1 MYRYII
7 CAFSMI
13 FGITLWPLLCCNGLA
28 WSTPATKPHPDGEL
42 FYVALQG
49 DGEHR
54 RNWGFFLIR
63 ETSKKW
69 TYAINV
75 WKCMEYESHHLPYK
89 WPSFVGKYTIH
100 GAYGMENLKI
110 LNDDPNDHKLRNAME
125 NLDLWWFPLML
136 TMVLNFRN
144 PTIYPIN
151 KWPSFVGFYIPA
163 PWWAN
168 MGLML
173 KNWGFS
179 MPSFTCHWHIP
190 VGFQRTRSPTNA
202 PWLTTWNGPGV
213 SKRSGAPACPGAWS
227 DPWTTQTT
235 FGIPLICLND

>member
-1 MYRYII
+1 MI
-7 CAFSMI
+7 CICIDTSFVPFQWYLGSLYDHCFVAMAWRLKRHVTRKVWVVPAGPWGPAFVARQLQNLILMES
-13 FGITLWPLLCCNGLA
+13 F
-28 WSTPATKPHPDGEL
+28 STSLSEMVNIGETE
-42 FYVALQG
+42 V
-49 DGEHR
+49 
-54 RNWGFFLIR
+54 FLIR

-69 TYAINV
+69 KIWKFWMMIRMIIN
-75 WKCMEYESHHLPYK
+75 WGMMIINWGMLIGESY
-89 WPSFVGKYTIH
+89 
-100 GAYGMENLKI
+100 
-110 LNDDPNDHKLRNAME
+110 
-125 NLDLWWFPLML
+125 DLWWFPFML
-136 TMVLNFRN
+136 TMVLNFMN
-144 PTIYPIN
+144 PTNYPIN

-235 FGIPLICLND
+235 FVIPLICLND